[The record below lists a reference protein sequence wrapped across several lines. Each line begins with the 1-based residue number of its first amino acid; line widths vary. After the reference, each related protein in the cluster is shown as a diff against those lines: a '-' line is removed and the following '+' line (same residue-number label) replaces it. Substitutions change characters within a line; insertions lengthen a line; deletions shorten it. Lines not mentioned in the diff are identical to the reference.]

1 MTVHSVRVL
10 GTSITRKSFLD
21 KLTAGLFTPQTTD
34 DVFKETKDLATKLD
48 RHDIFDQ
55 VKVYLDTNQK
65 HKDTVDVTIQLD
77 EKPRGLIK
85 TAYGAREN
93 EIYVIGSAISRNLF
107 GGAESV
113 GASFGFGTL
122 TKSAVEGV
130 FTTPLNGSPY
140 VTLSGFVNSSIK
152 DHSLINLYE
161 EQSKSAGVRIKTE
174 SQYGEHELAYA
185 KSERV
190 TTAYPTA
197 SATVREQ
204 SGSNS
209 KSSIYHS
216 FVHDTR
222 DHKTLPTQGHYVGLF
237 QEWAGVGG
245 KGDSNF
251 IKHEFLGQCHHT
263 LVRNGVGAN
272 ASRVSLSIGGKAGLL
287 TSLDNSKVF
296 LSDRLYLGGPS
307 SLRGF
312 KAGGIG
318 ARNGNDAL
326 GGNVYWSLGASL
338 ISTLPGSSAHLPI
351 KMHAFANAGNLSEW
365 NRGEPAKNTLE
376 DLTRQPRLSVGL
388 GLIFH
393 HDIGRIETNFT
404 VPLKF
409 RNGDIIDSGL
419 NFGIGI
425 NFL

>member
-1 MTVHSVRVL
+1 S
-10 GTSITRKSFLD
+10 
-21 KLTAGLFTPQTTD
+21 
-34 DVFKETKDLATKLD
+34 
-48 RHDIFDQ
+48 
-55 VKVYLDTNQK
+55 
-65 HKDTVDVTIQLD
+65 
-77 EKPRGLIK
+77 
-85 TAYGAREN
+85 
-93 EIYVIGSAISRNLF
+93 
-107 GGAESV
+107 
-113 GASFGFGTL
+113 
-122 TKSAVEGV
+122 
-130 FTTPLNGSPY
+130 
-140 VTLSGFVNSSIK
+140 
-152 DHSLINLYE
+152 
-161 EQSKSAGVRIKTE
+161 
-174 SQYGEHELAYA
+174 
-185 KSERV
+185 
-190 TTAYPTA
+190 
-197 SATVREQ
+197 VREQ
-204 SGSNS
+204 SGINS

-222 DHKTLPTQGHYVGLF
+222 NHKTLPTQGHYVGLF

-263 LVRNGVGAN
+263 LASDGVGAN
-272 ASRVSLSIGGKAGLL
+272 ASRISLSIGGKAGLL

-296 LSDRLYLGGPS
+296 LSDRLYLGGPL

-351 KMHAFANAGNLSEW
+351 KMHAFANAGNMSEW
-365 NRGEPAKNTLE
+365 NRGEPAKNTWE

-393 HDIGRIETNFT
+393 HDIGRIETNFS